1 MHHRHRY
8 AGTAVM
14 LFMAAAVLFTGSTY
28 AQKAV
33 EGEGKKKKLYIS
45 TIKANGVDARL
56 AARVKEGIRLAIF
69 EEFGARYQV
78 IDDDAI
84 KVMYRQAEA
93 IMSSGCDDTSC
104 ITQIADGI
112 NADEIVYGE
121 VARDGAKIAASI
133 TCLERKG
140 TSLGTK
146 SIVRVSFLE
155 SQVDWIA
162 SETAKKLMNAAY
174 KIDLAK
180 APEERAQM
188 RLGGIELTPV
198 KGLDIAVISFRSED
212 ETVSKIIDY
221 SKGLV
226 AEGDRFYNE
235 REYAKARARYGE
247 VVEKV
252 RTKLGKEKQ
261 AKMREYIDG
270 IYKRI
275 ASTVLM
281 EYKPKIEKIDAG
293 IKGVKEPGEA
303 DLEKVL
309 GKYGA
314 LEEEIRAIPYGETGE
329 QVFTA
334 TADRKDGILLAIVAG
349 YERSGDSAYR
359 DYQFTEAM
367 SYYNRGKERSAG
379 IGNTARK
386 AEAVGRFERK
396 IEAAMKTGEGYL
408 VNRVKSLVDQAEY
421 YNFQDKTSNARA
433 AMKDARKLIAEDMKV
448 FATME
453 AVAPYNGM
461 AEVMEIA
468 GLTEREL
475 PEVFAIEKARIEQE
489 NFKRTG
495 VYTIGMKGPGGGIIF
510 YDKGKFSDG
519 WRYLEAAPTDQSAG
533 APWGCANITF
543 QNYDGREVG
552 QGKRNTIAIV
562 RNECARPGTAARL
575 CADYRGGGKSDWFL
589 PSSVELYWMYKNL
602 HMNNIGSF
610 TSDFYWSSSELLHE
624 VGPITWFVDFSD
636 GQTEFYT
643 LKSWSFV
650 NRGYT
655 YRVRAIRAF

>member
-1 MHHRHRY
+1 
-8 AGTAVM
+8 M
-14 LFMAAAVLFTGSTY
+14 LLMIAAVLFTGSTY
-28 AQKAV
+28 AQKAG

-56 AARVKEGIRLAIF
+56 AGRVKEGIRLAIF

-121 VARDGAKIAASI
+121 VARDGAKLAASI

-162 SETAKKLMNAAY
+162 SETAKKLMNAGY

-180 APEERAQM
+180 APEERAQVW
-188 RLGGIELTPV
+188 LGGIELTPV

-261 AKMREYIDG
+261 AKMREYMDG
-270 IYKRI
+270 IYTRI

-293 IKGVKEPGEA
+293 IKGIKEPGEA

-309 GKYGA
+309 DKYGA
-314 LEEEIRAIPYGETGE
+314 LEEEIRALPYGETGE
-329 QVFTA
+329 QVFAA

-349 YERSGDSAYR
+349 YEKSGDAAYR
-359 DYQFTEAM
+359 DYQFAEAM

-386 AEAVGRFERK
+386 AEAVGRFEKK

-461 AEVMEIA
+461 AEVMEIEK
-468 GLTEREL
+468 LTPETL
-475 PEVFAIEKARIEQE
+475 PEFFAETAKSATIEKQKTAQE
-489 NFKRTG
+489 RFRKTG
-495 VYTIGMKGPGGGIIF
+495 VYLVGDTGPGGGIIF
-510 YDKGKFSDG
+510 YDKGSYSDG
-519 WRYLEAAPTDQSAG
+519 WRYLEAAPEDQSDG
-533 APWGCANITF
+533 ATWCGGGFWEYKALLTGAT
-543 QNYDGREVG
+543 DRAL
-552 QGKRNTIAIV
+552 GKGKKN
-562 RNECARPGTAARL
+562 TAAIIKA
-575 CADYRGGGKSDWFL
+575 CAEADIAAKICTDYRGGGKSDWFL
-589 PSSVELYWMYKNL
+589 PSLDELGLMYTNL
-602 HMNNIGSF
+602 YKAGVGGLNGGG
-610 TSDFYWSSSELLHE
+610 YWSSTEYD
-624 VGPITWFVDFSD
+624 VDRKHYQNFGSTVTRGD
-636 GQTEFYT
+636 SGHQGADLGN
-643 LKSWSFV
+643 LKK
-650 NRGYT
+650 
-655 YRVRAIRAF
+655 RVRAIRAF